1 MNTEIE
7 KISFDLASQAHGLRV
22 VDQESAN
29 RATQLVLLGKDAIKK
44 IKDFFG
50 PRKAKAHELWKM
62 ECDEEKAELAKV
74 EPVVSELSSSIAEW
88 RAAEERKRREA
99 EMARLKIEFE
109 RRQLEAEAL
118 RRAQEAEQKA
128 REAEARAALERDEAA
143 RRLAKVEAEKAQAEA
158 DAIIETAAREEIEAP
173 PVPAVME
180 KPQTDGLAMREVW
193 EFEVSDPELIPRKY
207 MCVDYVKLGKVVRAL
222 KDQANI
228 PGVRVYCRKIM
239 ASTRSS
245 KSVGA
250 F

>member
-7 KISFDLASQAHGLRV
+7 KISFDLAAQAHGLQV

-29 RATQLVLLGKDAIKK
+29 RATQLVLLGKEAIKK

-74 EPVVSELSSSIAEW
+74 DPVVSALSSSIAEW
-88 RAAEERKRREA
+88 RAAEEGKRREA
-99 EMARLKIEFE
+99 EMARLRTEIE
-109 RRQLEAEAL
+109 RRRLEAEVL
-118 RRAQEAEQKA
+118 RKAQEAEQKA
-128 REAEARAALERDEAA
+128 REAEARAALEHDEAA
-143 RRLAKVEAEKAQAEA
+143 RRLEKAEAEKAQAEA
-158 DAIIETAAREEIEAP
+158 DAIIEIAARDEIEAP
-173 PVPAVME
+173 PAPAVPE

-193 EFEVSDPELIPRKY
+193 EFEVCDPELIPRKY
-207 MCVDYVKLGKVVRAL
+207 MCVDYVKLGKIVRVL
-222 KDQANI
+222 KDQAAI
-228 PGVRVYCRKIM
+228 PGVRVYSRKIM